1 MLINPTHFFIQVS
14 AKKARTLLARAEE
27 IRKTRAAQEMDLS
40 SNKDKETDLSDKGR
54 DKETGLISSSMRKNE
69 EMLRESLRVPS
80 TTKHLTAFSEAG
92 SEPREPGSGTKE
104 VETKAGV
111 GGEGKEKVTGDK
123 EKGEGKPAGKVK
135 TENPGDE
142 KKVDVERDTKK
153 PGEGAVGSSDKT
165 TAAVTTVET
174 TKPLTNDV
182 KDIPTTA
189 ATNDANRPEVPSVV
203 VEAAPGLDTATTNMK
218 NVDPTIEDKVVPALD
233 GKTGKP
239 EGSGENVELI
249 VTDEGDVATPRR
261 ATKEL
266 PTSPAK
272 HLKEKVVPALGLTV
286 PTTPKNNSDPLS
298 VTTVTGSSLSPLQ
311 KMLEDTE
318 DETLMERMARLSVV
332 DPNYQPPQDMVP
344 PANTDLESEF
354 ECATAPS
361 GPGTPRSRSERG
373 SFNLMLRSEIPLSDD
388 DDFFHDCSSSAS
400 VSNFNGI

>member
-14 AKKARTLLARAEE
+14 AKKARTLLARAEK
-27 IRKTRAAQEMDLS
+27 RKTGAAQETDLS

-54 DKETGLISSSMRKNE
+54 DKETGLISSSKCKNE
-69 EMLRESLRVPS
+69 EMLRENLRVRS
-80 TTKHLTAFSEAG
+80 TTNPAASQAG
-92 SEPREPGSGTKE
+92 SEPKEPGSGTKE
-104 VETKAGV
+104 VESKADV
-111 GGEGKEKVTGDK
+111 NGEGKEK
-123 EKGEGKPAGKVK
+123 EKGEGKPAGKGK
-135 TENPGDE
+135 KENPGDE
-142 KKVDVERDTKK
+142 KKVDVGRDAKK

-174 TKPLTNDV
+174 TKPVTNDV

-218 NVDPTIEDKVVPALD
+218 DVATKKDVDPTIEDKVVPALD

-239 EGSGENVELI
+239 EGSGENVESI

-286 PTTPKNNSDPLS
+286 PTTPKNDSDPLS

-332 DPNYQPPQDMVP
+332 DPNYQPPKDIVP